1 MDTICRISGSKIS
14 EHNPGFLYLF
24 SNYPS
29 KNLCLVIL
37 EPGFPRQ
44 LSGIESA
51 CKGGATDSIPGWGR
65 SSGGGHAIHFS
76 ILAQKIPLTEKP
88 RGLQY
93 IGLQRVRCDSSM
105 HTYSNQ
111 QSIRTHFPIYSL
123 ILSIIITSK
132 YLSNRQLYNGI
143 SSFKICIFLVIIDC
157 GHQQQHLF
165 VFLLL

>member
-1 MDTICRISGSKIS
+1 MDTTCRISGSKIS
-14 EHNPGFLYLF
+14 EHNSGFLYLF

-37 EPGFPRQ
+37 EPRFPRQ
-44 LSGIESA
+44 LSGKESA
-51 CKGGATDSIPGWGR
+51 CKAGATDSIPGWGR
-65 SSGGGHAIHFS
+65 SSGGGHATHFI
-76 ILAQKIPLTEKP
+76 ILAQKIPWTEKP
-88 RGLQY
+88 GGLQS
-93 IGLQRVRCDSSM
+93 IGLQKVRCDSST

-123 ILSIIITSK
+123 ILSIIIISK
-132 YLSNRQLYNGI
+132 YLSNRYLYNGI
-143 SSFKICIFLVIIDC
+143 SSFKIYIFLVITDC